1 MTKTGWK
8 ERLKIGS
15 ILRLDILFVIFS
27 EIKLRL
33 VFPLLGLRGV
43 ELLVKEGVDDGG
55 EGVGGV
61 EVEVVAAL
69 HLPVH
74 EVGVVAPEHAV
85 DAGVDLL
92 GHVARAL
99 RGLDHQ
105 VGALHLG

>member
-1 MTKTGWK
+1 MH
-8 ERLKIGS
+8 
-15 ILRLDILFVIFS
+15 ILFVIFS
-27 EIKLRL
+27 EIELR
-33 VFPLLGLRGV
+33 
-43 ELLVKEGVDDGG
+43 LLVKEGVDDGG